1 MAELVA
7 TSTFP
12 PPSIKSVMALTLRDP
27 PNSEIKKDVTKQQQ
41 FSSNKPSIY
50 YCLSRVNLYCKC
62 QNYFNHILLLANLPA
77 PNLQTMTYQANLVY
91 IEILFLPYTVY
102 LFRLTNHS
110 M

>member
-1 MAELVA
+1 MPELLN
-7 TSTFP
+7 P
-12 PPSIKSVMALTLRDP
+12 
-27 PNSEIKKDVTKQQQ
+27 
-41 FSSNKPSIY
+41 
-50 YCLSRVNLYCKC
+50 
-62 QNYFNHILLLANLPA
+62 LLLANLPA